1 MARRSRSG
9 HEPDERST
17 LNRSR
22 FVANAAAK
30 GRMLAAVRMALE
42 SNESPWM
49 EVYRAA
55 LRRRR
60 PRLGAASRALADE
73 LREPLDTALVLGIV
87 FAAAILLACA
97 FPV

>member
-1 MARRSRSG
+1 M
-9 HEPDERST
+9 DC
-17 LNRSR
+17 
-22 FVANAAAK
+22 
-30 GRMLAAVRMALE
+30 
-42 SNESPWM
+42 
-49 EVYRAA
+49 YRAA

-60 PRLGAASRALADE
+60 PWLWRRLGEVAGD

>member
-1 MARRSRSG
+1 
-9 HEPDERST
+9 
-17 LNRSR
+17 
-22 FVANAAAK
+22 
-30 GRMLAAVRMALE
+30 
-42 SNESPWM
+42 M

-60 PRLGAASRALADE
+60 PRLWRRVGAIASD

>member
-1 MARRSRSG
+1 
-9 HEPDERST
+9 
-17 LNRSR
+17 
-22 FVANAAAK
+22 
-30 GRMLAAVRMALE
+30 MALS

-49 EVYRAA
+49 EVYREA

-60 PRLGAASRALADE
+60 PRLWRRLGEIATE

>member
-1 MARRSRSG
+1 
-9 HEPDERST
+9 
-17 LNRSR
+17 
-22 FVANAAAK
+22 
-30 GRMLAAVRMALE
+30 MALE
-42 SNESPWM
+42 THESPWM

-60 PRLGAASRALADE
+60 PRVWRRLALLAQE
-73 LREPLDTALVLGIV
+73 LREPIDTALVLGIV